1 MMQISFLSMR
11 FENLL
16 RALDEIGLTL
26 IVFMGECLDEIIVA
40 CTLVSSRTLD

>member
-1 MMQISFLSMR
+1 MHVGFSSIR

-16 RALDEIGLTL
+16 RAFLVMGLTL